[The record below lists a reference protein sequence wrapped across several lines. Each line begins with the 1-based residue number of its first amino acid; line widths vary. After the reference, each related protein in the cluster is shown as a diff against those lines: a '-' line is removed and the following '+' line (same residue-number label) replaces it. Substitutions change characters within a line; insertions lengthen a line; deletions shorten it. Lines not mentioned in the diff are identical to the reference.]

1 MTEGH
6 FVPGMQDATLC
17 FLLRGVPPCAVLLG
31 YKKRGFGMGKWAG
44 IGGRIEEGEGVI
56 AAACRE
62 VCEEIGVTIAPA
74 DMQARGLIAFSFPH
88 HPAWNQRVHIFV
100 ATAWQGDPAES
111 EEMRPVWYA
120 PDALPFAQ
128 MWDDARYW
136 LPQVMAGEPVHL
148 LITFGEDNATV
159 SGVVEHSPL
168 I

>member
-1 MTEGH
+1 MIEGH
-6 FVPGMQDATLC
+6 FMPGMQDATLC
-17 FLLRGVPPCAVLLG
+17 FLLRGVPPCVVLLG
-31 YKKRGFGMGKWAG
+31 YKKRGFGVDKWVG
-44 IGGRIEEGEGVI
+44 IGGRIEEGESVV

-62 VCEEIGVTIAPA
+62 VYEEIGVIIAEA
-74 DMQARGLIAFSFPH
+74 DMQARGLIAFSFPQR
-88 HPAWNQRVHIFV
+88 PSWNQRVYIFV
-100 ATAWQGDPAES
+100 ATTWQGDPAES
-111 EEMRPVWYA
+111 EEMRPAWYA

-159 SGVVEHSPL
+159 SAVVSPPP